1 MTPSKFAA
9 GWWLWIPKRKVSG
22 PGALGSR
29 RRSLTVQVP
38 VGDGGRKP
46 PGLEERAELFDEDHR
61 PVPPSGASD
70 GDGQV
75 GFPLALVERQQE
87 SEQVLQPVQQLAAFP
102 VLEHEVPHRRV
113 LPVEEAQLVHEVGV
127 GEEADV
133 EDQVRVVRDP
143 VLVAE
148 GDQRHRQ
155 AAPALRL
162 PVEIHQQ
169 LLELV
174 DGQARGVHDPVGD
187 LPDVGHRLPLGPDPV
202 EDIAVRRERV
212 PPAGLVV
219 AADERLVPRFEEQHL
234 RGVAPLLQLLE
245 GLDEVGEVFPLPHI
259 HAQGDPPDFAGGLGA
274 ERGEGRDERGRQVI
288 NAEVAHV
295 LEALDGVDLPRPAEA
310 GDDDETRLLA
320 HPSAPALRDG
330 LDQAQ
335 PAVLPAVEDVDRL
348 GRGVGE
354 HQELV
359 VPEPELHHRLFDG
372 HGLGGDA
379 PGLHHHPPGGP
390 PPPPPRGPP
399 RPPARGGGARAR
411 AGGPGLALA
420 QSVLDL
426 PHLPR
431 ERVHGEIHGR
441 REIAGGLLAA
451 ENPTLRDER
460 DVRCAA
466 GLLGRQ
472 HYLGLDDLREDP
484 RELADLPL
492 HHLAEGRGDRD
503 AVAAD
508 DAAHPQRFLGAR
520 RRRWEGRIASS
531 SRYLA
536 TVRRAMTRPRPFRT
550 WAISWS
556 ESGLAAS
563 SASSR
568 SLIIFLTDREETKS
582 PAHRN
587 NTPPNSSPPFPSP
600 ALFRAPFRAWAISW
614 SESGLAASSASSRS
628 LIIFLTDR
636 EETMSPAPVAIP
648 LWKKYLSSK
657 SPSAV
662 CTYLFVV
669 TRLMVDSCM
678 PMSSPTSRRESGRRQ
693 GSPLSRNSRWNFT
706 MLSVTR

>member
-38 VGDGGRKP
+38 VGDGGREP
-46 PGLEERAELFDEDHR
+46 PGLEERAGLFDEGHR

-155 AAPALRL
+155 GAPALRL

-219 AADERLVPRFEEQHL
+219 AADERLGPRFEEQHL

-259 HAQGDPPDFAGGLGA
+259 HAKGDPPDFAGGLGA

-295 LEALDGVDLPRPAEA
+295 LEALDGVALPRPAEA

-379 PGLHHHPPGGP
+379 PGLHHQRRRGLPFLGQ
-390 PPPPPRGPP
+390 PRLSGL
-399 RPPARGGGARAR
+399 RPGARAP

-420 QSVLDL
+420 QPVLDL

-466 GLLGRQ
+466 VLLGRQ
-472 HYLGLDDLREDP
+472 HYIGLDDLREDP

-568 SLIIFLTDREETKS
+568 SLIIFLTDREET
-582 PAHRN
+582 
-587 NTPPNSSPPFPSP
+587 
-600 ALFRAPFRAWAISW
+600 
-614 SESGLAASSASSRS
+614 
-628 LIIFLTDR
+628 
-636 EETMSPAPVAIP
+636 MSPAPVAIP

-657 SPSAV
+657 SPWGV